1 MRKQFTSRWIHWLWT
16 VGLSLLLI
24 VALANPYRLPVVMRV
39 VVLEAVDVAACVWL
53 WTWGVSPSLL
63 YSEPAAGWQDEVLFE
78 VRRDVADL
86 PELEANNPDEDIE
99 KV

>member
-1 MRKQFTSRWIHWLWT
+1 
-16 VGLSLLLI
+16 LLI